1 MLPPLGF
8 DWRSSTHL
16 LRFPDPPGF
25 RSWSRIRAWMRSD
38 RPRALA
44 RPASIPLPS
53 LTRDPANHYRIFA
66 RGGMVR
72 GVCSCFE
79 KAGAH
84 LADAGAKKRA
94 MANVEAHDRAEV
106 LYPRK
111 QKVSIWIDL
120 AQKRLEGCVGNP
132 TPRLRNRRRSRE
144 ALVHH
149 SRRLTRKRLDQGAR
163 KSPSK
168 DHGQQAE
175 RWGCMQGACT

>member
-1 MLPPLGF
+1 
-8 DWRSSTHL
+8 
-16 LRFPDPPGF
+16 
-25 RSWSRIRAWMRSD
+25 
-38 RPRALA
+38 
-44 RPASIPLPS
+44 
-53 LTRDPANHYRIFA
+53 
-66 RGGMVR
+66 MVR